1 MFVRIVKVAI
11 IGLAASLFLGV
22 TLYSYTFHLS
32 PDAREGKRNQTNLTR
47 VRVGMSQREALSI
60 AGPPKSVRPPFH
72 QKGGVV
78 YEYTTPPL
86 ASSELRILIGP
97 DSLVRAVGLGD

>member
-1 MFVRIVKVAI
+1 MFVRIVKVAV
-11 IGLAASLFLGV
+11 IGLAAFSLLGV
-22 TLYSYTFHLS
+22 AFFSYTFFLS
-32 PDAREGKRNQTNLTR
+32 SDAREGKRNRTNLAR

-60 AGPPKSVRPPFH
+60 TGPPKSVRPPFH
-72 QKGGVV
+72 QKGGVI

-97 DSLVRAVGLGD
+97 DSLVKAVGLGD

>member
-11 IGLAASLFLGV
+11 IGLAAFLILGV
-22 TLYSYTFHLS
+22 TLYSYTFFLS
-32 PDAREGKRNQTNLTR
+32 SDAREGKRNQTNLAR

-60 AGPPKSVRPPFH
+60 AGPPKSVRPPFN
-72 QKGGVV
+72 QKRGVA

-86 ASSELRILIGP
+86 ASSDLYIYIGP
-97 DSLVRAVGLGD
+97 DSLVKAVGLGD